1 MFVYMLP
8 EDPNIELPSRVGL
21 TIGIIGA
28 VIISIGF
35 IIDTIGEGIELSEI
49 LQRDEIDRNAKI
61 RQKQQFNQIQSK
73 LDFLIGEIEELKKRG

>member
-1 MFVYMLP
+1 MLP